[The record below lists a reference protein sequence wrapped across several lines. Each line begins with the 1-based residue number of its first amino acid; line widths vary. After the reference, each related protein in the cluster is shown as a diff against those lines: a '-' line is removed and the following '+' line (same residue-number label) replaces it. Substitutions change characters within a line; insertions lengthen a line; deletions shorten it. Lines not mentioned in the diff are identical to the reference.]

1 VKYIVR
7 CLLQNGT
14 AVEGPAGSRFYQFF
28 RRESP
33 VNQPES
39 RRSSLQDEL
48 LNNIINGRS
57 QLFGLSRLFGLV
69 WENLTLKLYL
79 IHLWNSRDS
88 FIVLSVY

>member
-1 VKYIVR
+1 MKYIVR

-14 AVEGPAGSRFYQFF
+14 AVEGPAGSRFCQFF

-57 QLFGLSRLFGLV
+57 RLFGLV
-69 WENLTLKLYL
+69 WENVTFKLDL
-79 IHLWNSRDS
+79 SHLWNSCES
-88 FIVLSVY
+88 FIIFSVY